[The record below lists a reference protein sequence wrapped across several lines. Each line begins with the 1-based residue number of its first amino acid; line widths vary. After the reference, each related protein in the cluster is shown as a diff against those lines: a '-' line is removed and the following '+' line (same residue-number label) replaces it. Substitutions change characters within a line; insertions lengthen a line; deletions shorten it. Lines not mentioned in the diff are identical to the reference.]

1 MSARKKLPAPLELF
15 NKNHIESIR
24 KALVGARQTIAVAES
39 VTAGMLQLALASA
52 ENASQFFQ
60 GGLTAYNIGQ
70 KTLQL
75 NVEPIEA
82 LASNCVSEVITK
94 EMARNV
100 CIRFRSHWGVA
111 VTGYATPVP
120 ESSGKIFAWF
130 AISRMDKV
138 IHSSRIDGQQGSTLE
153 VQLEFTAKILE
164 RLATEVGQGL
174 KAAIR

>member
-1 MSARKKLPAPLELF
+1 MPGKKKMSAPSELF
-15 NKNHIESIR
+15 NKKHIESIR
-24 KALVGARQTIAVAES
+24 KALVAARQTIAVAES

-60 GGLTAYNIGQ
+60 GGLTAYNVGQ

-82 LASNCVSEVITK
+82 LASNCVSEIITV
-94 EMARNV
+94 EMAKNV
-100 CIRFRSHWGVA
+100 CVKFRSHWGIA

-130 AISRMDKV
+130 AITRMDKV
-138 IHSSRIDGQQGSTLE
+138 ITASKIDGSPGTTLE
-153 VQLEFTAKILE
+153 VQLAFTKKILAH
-164 RLATEVGQGL
+164 LVKEVS
-174 KAAIR
+174 R